1 MAEDHPTSGGSTSI
15 DGDQVAGDKVGGDK
29 MGGDKVGGD
38 KYNVAGD
45 LHQHFESGTGSTL
58 PPEANKALEEFKRA
72 VHKGDVASAEQ
83 ALQALKAQHAAF
95 PQLWQHVE
103 SAEVLYRILTADA
116 GADLADLFDQ
126 IPEDWAAEA
135 AATFVFV
142 CERLQVFTIRQLREA
157 YKQLRLYQVKDHE
170 DLLVKIHRIAQN
182 WVSDQALKW
191 PLYHE
196 NLPRQFDPFKKGN
209 AADEI
214 PALFGKTSIKG
225 RRAAF
230 WPGHPL
236 FGTLGRANR
245 PQLISSAEGA
255 GRTALSLALGRYV
268 TGLQFSLYMSVLPER
283 PDLIRGYAGLFL
295 QFIQY
300 LPARLETLT
309 SEDFQLLAGLLCAEL
324 TKAAILARLKS
335 AQINP
340 ESGGMSGLPFIRQL
354 AQYVK
359 TKRKAAIG
367 DDWPNIVGYLARR
380 LGFEGVRLV
389 IDSADTDPTRLN
401 SDLFARFER
410 WQDSGLVTLLFAP
423 QTIIENLE
431 TPYSPLALEWKPDD
445 LREMVNHRYQCA
457 VGPRTQIEKRFDSS
471 ETLQYLLDVSYY
483 NPRRFMA
490 FWRML
495 ERARPGKE
503 ETFDAALVTM
513 VRSAA

>member
-15 DGDQVAGDKVGGDK
+15 GGDQVARDKVGGDK
-29 MGGDKVGGD
+29 FGGDKVAGD
-38 KYNVAGD
+38 KVIYNLPTENA
-45 LHQHFESGTGSTL
+45 L
-58 PPEANKALEEFKRA
+58 PPEAKKALEEFKRA
-72 VHKGDVASAEQ
+72 VHKGDVAGADKALTALRSQQSAI
-83 ALQALKAQHAAF
+83 

-103 SAEVLYRILTADA
+103 SAEVVYSILSADA

-135 AATFVFV
+135 AAAFVFV

-157 YKQLRLYQVKDHE
+157 YKQLRLYQIKDE
-170 DLLVKIHRIAQN
+170 ALLVKVERITQK
-182 WVSDQALKW
+182 WVSDQPLKW
-191 PLYHE
+191 PIHQLKV
-196 NLPRQFDPFKKGN
+196 PSRFAPFTHGDASN
-209 AADEI
+209 PAELA
-214 PALFGKTSIKG
+214 ALFGRSTPG

-230 WPGHPL
+230 WSGHPL
-236 FGTLGRANR
+236 FNTLSQARTLQVIYGE
-245 PQLISSAEGA
+245 EGS
-255 GRTALSLALGRYV
+255 GCTALGLALGKYV
-268 TGLQFSLYMSVLPER
+268 TGLQLSLYVAGLPDDAWLLE
-283 PDLIRGYAGLFL
+283 GYAGRLMDV
-295 QFIQY
+295 IRY
-300 LPARLETLT
+300 LPARLMLLT
-309 SEDFQLLAGLLCAEL
+309 TADYKLLAELLCTGL
-324 TKAAILARLKS
+324 DKQS
-335 AQINP
+335 ALDDLRNAQVDP
-340 ESGGMSGLPFIRQL
+340 APGSEPGQAFIRQL
-354 AQYVK
+354 VQYIVDADS
-359 TKRKAAIG
+359 KAAIRTS
-367 DDWPNIVGYLARR
+367 WPRVVSALARR

-410 WQDSGLVTLLFAP
+410 WQDSGIVTLLFAP